1 MHIGDAQASVRTTK
15 SQVRSETRTTLKAA
29 VDAFRVSH
37 DDWALA
43 ISLAEKGAS
52 SWLTCRP
59 ISRHGF
65 ALSKAEFRDGLCL
78 RYGWTPSR
86 LPSTCLCEK
95 PFTVAHA
102 LSCPFGGFPSIRHN
116 EVRDTLASSLKRV
129 AHNVSVEPHL
139 QPITGERFHLR
150 SATTEDQARL
160 DVVASGVWGGRFERT
175 FLDVRV
181 FNPYAP
187 SNCTF
192 SLPACY
198 HRHEQEKRRR
208 YDRRIR
214 EVERSSFLP
223 VVLSA
228 TGGCGKGATA
238 LLKRIAH
245 LQASRSKEPYSVLIA
260 LLWCRLGFALLRAS
274 VMCLRGARR
283 VWHAL
288 EEACASLAV
297 VEARVAV

>member
-1 MHIGDAQASVRTTK
+1 MTGRWQLALRRRRVPPVGLRT
-15 SQVRSETRTTLKAA
+15 AP
-29 VDAFRVSH
+29 SH
-37 DDWALA
+37 AMALP
-43 ISLAEKGAS
+43 L
-52 SWLTCRP
+52 
-59 ISRHGF
+59 
-65 ALSKAEFRDGLCL
+65 EFRDGLCL
-78 RYGWTPSR
+78 RYGWIPSR

-95 PFTVAHA
+95 PLIVAHA

-139 QPITGERFHLR
+139 QPITCTGERFPLR
-150 SATTEDQARL
+150 SASTEDQARL

-175 FLDVRV
+175 FLDARV

-187 SNCTF
+187 SNPTS
-192 SLPACY
+192 SLPVCY

-223 VVLSA
+223 VVVSA

-238 LLKRIAH
+238 LLKWIAH
-245 LQASRSKEPYSVLIA
+245 LQASRSKEPYSYSVLMA
-260 LLWCRLGFALLRAS
+260 LLRCRLGFALRRAS
-274 VMCLRGARR
+274 VMCHNYIILRCN
-283 VWHAL
+283 L
-288 EEACASLAV
+288 LY
-297 VEARVAV
+297 